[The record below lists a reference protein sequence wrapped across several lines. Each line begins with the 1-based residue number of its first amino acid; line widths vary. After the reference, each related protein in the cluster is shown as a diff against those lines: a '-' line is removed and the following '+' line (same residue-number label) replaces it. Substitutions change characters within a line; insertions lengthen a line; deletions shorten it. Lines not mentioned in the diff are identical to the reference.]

1 MRERRAERA
10 QKTRRNRT
18 RRFCATF
25 GTVSCSSTVLEE
37 LHLQL
42 WLITPPSIEAMSR
55 KCQFTLPDSLYD
67 RLVAESLRTGRS
79 QAEYARR
86 GLEAILP
93 RDDRRARIRGYEVA
107 VFVRRLPGVLR
118 KIHPRLSD

>member
-1 MRERRAERA
+1 
-10 QKTRRNRT
+10 
-18 RRFCATF
+18 
-25 GTVSCSSTVLEE
+25 
-37 LHLQL
+37 
-42 WLITPPSIEAMSR
+42 MSR

-93 RDDRRARIRGYEVA
+93 KDDRRAMIRGVEVA
-107 VFVRRLPGVLR
+107 VFVRGLPSVLR

>member
-1 MRERRAERA
+1 
-10 QKTRRNRT
+10 
-18 RRFCATF
+18 
-25 GTVSCSSTVLEE
+25 
-37 LHLQL
+37 
-42 WLITPPSIEAMSR
+42 MSR

-93 RDDRRARIRGYEVA
+93 KEDRQARIRGVEVA
-107 VFVRRLPGVLR
+107 VFVRGLPSAWR
-118 KIHPRLSD
+118 RIHPRLTD